1 MSQSSTRLSL
11 PYIQPAQSQ
20 KHVTNNEAIRALDL
34 LVQLTFKDDQ
44 TTTPP
49 SNPDEGDCYVI
60 PSNPVGV
67 WAGQEDAIATYLD
80 GAWQFTPP
88 QAGWSG
94 YVISRGAL
102 AGFTGTQWTDVAP
115 GEIQDASFVG
125 LGMQADVGAPFS
137 AKVNAALWTA
147 HYAADGGTGDL
158 LQTLNKETA
167 GHDTGFVFQEGFD
180 TRALVGLFGDNRLR
194 FSVTTDGSNFA
205 DGLSIDPSTGIAD
218 LPTLPR
224 FSAYTSYDNYVGVG
238 TWTKLGIN
246 TADYNEQGDFDA
258 ATNRFTAPVDGTYTF
273 GANLTYKTNGNASAR
288 MQGRFV
294 LNGSTALRG
303 SKAEVSGTHL
313 SEETTLPLQAFADLN
328 AGDTVELQA
337 NFRAFDGYI
346 MADETTFWGHKV
358 G

>member
-20 KHVTNNEAIRALDL
+20 KHVTHNEAIRALDL

-115 GEIQDASFVG
+115 IRA
-125 LGMQADVGAPFS
+125 
-137 AKVNAALWTA
+137 T
-147 HYAADGGTGDL
+147 TI
-158 LQTLNKETA
+158 TL
-167 GHDTGFVFQEGFD
+167 
-180 TRALVGLFGDNRLR
+180 
-194 FSVTTDGSNFA
+194 
-205 DGLSIDPSTGIAD
+205 
-218 LPTLPR
+218 
-224 FSAYTSYDNYVGVG
+224 
-238 TWTKLGIN
+238 
-246 TADYNEQGDFDA
+246 
-258 ATNRFTAPVDGTYTF
+258 
-273 GANLTYKTNGNASAR
+273 ASAH
-288 MQGRFV
+288 GPSS
-294 LNGSTALRG
+294 GSIQQNIM
-303 SKAEVSGTHL
+303 SKAISTQPPIALPPLLMGLTHL
-313 SEETTLPLQAFADLN
+313 GQT
-328 AGDTVELQA
+328 
-337 NFRAFDGYI
+337 
-346 MADETTFWGHKV
+346 
-358 G
+358 